1 MLHTQKQKIKKVKKR
16 FKNIKKFDIPEVP
29 HELVVRAKLQQYKVW
44 EGKNWSQDDPCITL
58 TWDDPGYGKDGLV
71 VEPKRMVEDAEY
83 DLEVQLRGVRRKIEM
98 LEAGSTGPGS
108 FPTLNLIHYGTGP
121 ISTAFGS
128 EMIMQTG
135 IQPHFEPA
143 THDAEDVLKMEKPDL
158 FRGGW
163 LGAILDR
170 IEFFNEATQG
180 KLPIA
185 ISDNAGPWSIATS
198 VWHYEDMLEGI
209 YTCPEAVHHLL
220 KLVTEAI
227 MEVDE
232 IQMETARNA
241 WGIYGDTMA
250 GGYLPRGAG
259 VGDDV
264 MVTVSTPMWKEFF
277 LPYNQMIS
285 QKYGGIVYHCC
296 MKHDWHLKAMSE
308 TPGFLGFDADPAYND
323 HNLIEEALTGRGVW
337 NRNVWDRE
345 QAKKFRGKFGFFL
358 QAHGDTK
365 EAALENSKK
374 LMEHIHS

>member
-1 MLHTQKQKIKKVKKR
+1 M
-16 FKNIKKFDIPEVP
+16 KKFDIPEIP
-29 HELVVRAKLQQYKVW
+29 HELVVKAKLQQYKVW
-44 EGKNWSQDDPCITL
+44 EGKNWDQNDPCITL
-58 TWDDPGYGKDGLV
+58 TWDDPDYGKDGFV
-71 VEPKRMVEDAEY
+71 VEPKRMVENPEY
-83 DLEVQLRGVRRKIEM
+83 DLEVQLRGIRRKIEM

-121 ISTAFGS
+121 IATAFGA

-143 THDAEDVLKMEKPDL
+143 VHDAEDVLKMEKPDL

-180 KLPIA
+180 KIPIS
-185 ISDNAGPWSIATS
+185 ISDNSGPWSIATS
-198 VWHYEDMLEGI
+198 IWHYEDMLEGI
-209 YTCPEAVHHLL
+209 YTCPEAVYHLL
-220 KLVTEAI
+220 NLVTEAI

-264 MVTVSTPMWKEFF
+264 MVTVSTPIWKKFF
-277 LPYNQMIS
+277 LPYNEMIS

-308 TPGFLGFDADPAYND
+308 TKGFLGFDPELDYND
-323 HNLIEEALTGRGVW
+323 HDMIEEALTGKGVY
-337 NRNVWDRE
+337 NRLLSNLDY
-345 QAKKFRGKFGFFL
+345 AKKFKGKFGLFL
-358 QAHGDTK
+358 SAHGATK
-365 EAALENSKK
+365 EAAAENSKK
-374 LMEHIHS
+374 MMDYIHG